1 MNVQSTHQS
10 TLQDF
15 QVIHELG
22 SGSFSN
28 VYRVKRIADGQEY
41 ALKKV
46 KIANLKPKEKQN
58 ALNEVRFLYSI
69 NHKHIVAY
77 KEAFIDEPSQCLCIV
92 MELLSGGDV
101 YKKISQ
107 ARGSTPFTEM
117 DIWRALIH
125 ITLGLKALHDQKV
138 VHRDLKSA
146 NVFLSSDGTFKLGD
160 LNVSKVAKAGFVY
173 TQTGTPYYASP
184 EVWRDQPYDMKSDIW
199 SLGCVIYEMCSL
211 QTPFRAKDMDLL
223 FQKVQRGTYDQIQSH
238 FSKDLSQIISSLLQ
252 IQPNN
257 RPTCDQIL
265 ANPIVQKHMKN
276 LETNIETKPINK
288 TLMETIQFPNN
299 FKQLKNK
306 LPKSN
311 YDEVNPN
318 VSADKVQDNKSTDK
332 STSPFR
338 YPQQQYL
345 PITESGISQS
355 QNQSQVN
362 VIQAQQPSP
371 QQIKNNSIL
380 DKNLIGVQ
388 QPQPQIRQQPY
399 NNKTEKPQSA
409 QLNSRQ
415 NPYERAHELK
425 EQKEREIRQQREK
438 DQLLREKRE
447 RDARE
452 AKLAKEA
459 KEKQIQEAKEK
470 QLQEA
475 KLRESREQQRLLM
488 EKQQRE
494 QQEQQQFRRV
504 SPISA
509 QPRDY
514 QYANYINQQQ
524 PRSQHSYSP
533 ITRQVEQ
540 QNIQQGYNGQR
551 VSYGNQVQQRPIN
564 SQSINV
570 SQNHPNQYSRPYNQE
585 ISQHRISQTP
595 QSAAPRQQYSPFQKP
610 VTERYPAHPQS
621 ALPSSN
627 IRESQKSERPQVF
640 PTSAKVVKQRQ
651 SDTNLKKEFSSP
663 TQQQAIRPAGKLTR
677 QQSNNIFQQ
686 VDRIKSD
693 PKPQNNFI
701 TGNYNHFY
709 PIDNYKRHVSDQ
721 NLIKYQLRSQDK
733 QALLRPQINNRK
745 Y

>member
-15 QVIHELG
+15 QVIQELG

-28 VYRVKRIADGQEY
+28 VYRVKRIVDGQEY

-46 KIANLKPKEKQN
+46 KIANLKQKEKQN

-107 ARGSTPFTEM
+107 ARGSTPFSEM

-160 LNVSKVAKAGFVY
+160 LNVSKVAKGGFVY

-199 SLGCVIYEMCSL
+199 SLGCVIYEMCCL

-223 FQKVQRGTYDQIQSH
+223 FQKVQRGTYDKIQSH

-252 IQPNN
+252 IQPNL

-299 FKQLKNK
+299 FKQLKNQ

-318 VSADKVQDNKSTDK
+318 VSADRVQDNKSTDK

-338 YPQQQYL
+338 YSQQQQQQQI
-345 PITESGISQS
+345 PITESRVS
-355 QNQSQVN
+355 QSQVN
-362 VIQAQQPSP
+362 VIQAPQQSP
-371 QQIKNNSIL
+371 QQVKNSSIM
-380 DKNLIGVQ
+380 DKNQSVVQ
-388 QPQPQIRQQPY
+388 QPQQYLRQSSL

-409 QLNSRQ
+409 QINQRY
-415 NPYERAHELK
+415 NPYERAHELR
-425 EQKEREIRQQREK
+425 EQKEREREREIKQQREK

-447 RDARE
+447 RDARD

-459 KEKQIQEAKEK
+459 KEKQQ
-470 QLQEA
+470 QEA

-514 QYANYINQQQ
+514 SYANYINQQQ

-533 ITRQVEQ
+533 ITRSMDQ
-540 QNIQQGYNGQR
+540 QNIQQGQVGQR
-551 VSYGNQVQQRPIN
+551 ANYGNQIQQRPIV

-570 SQNHPNQYSRPYNQE
+570 NQNYPSQQNRPYNQE
-585 ISQHRISQTP
+585 TSQHRPSQTP
-595 QSAAPRQQYSPFQKP
+595 QSAAPRQQYSPYQKP
-610 VTERYPAHPQS
+610 ITDRYAAHPQS

-627 IRESQKSERPQVF
+627 VREVQKTERLQVF
-640 PTSAKVVKQRQ
+640 PTQAKVIKQRQ
-651 SDTNLKKEFSSP
+651 SDPNQKNDFSSP
-663 TQQQAIRPAGKLTR
+663 NQQAIRPAGKPSR
-677 QQSNNIFQQ
+677 PQSNNIFAQN
-686 VDRIKSD
+686 DRIIKTDSRA
-693 PKPQNNFI
+693 QNNFI
-701 TGNYNHFY
+701 TGNYNHYY
-709 PIDNYKRHVSDQ
+709 PIDNYQRHASDQ
-721 NLIKYQLRSQDK
+721 NLIRYQLRQQDR
-733 QALLRPQINNRK
+733 QVLLRPQVNNRK

>member
-15 QVIHELG
+15 QVIQELG

-199 SLGCVIYEMCSL
+199 SLGCVIYEMCCL

-252 IQPNN
+252 IQPHQ

-265 ANPIVQKHMKN
+265 ANPIVQKYMKN
-276 LETNIETKPINK
+276 LETNIESKPINK

-318 VSADKVQDNKSTDK
+318 VSADRVQDNKSTDK

-338 YPQQQYL
+338 YPQQQQYI
-345 PITESGISQS
+345 PISESRVS
-355 QNQSQVN
+355 QSQVN
-362 VIQAQQPSP
+362 IIQAQQSSP

-380 DKNLIGVQ
+380 NKNQSNVQ
-388 QPQPQIRQQPY
+388 QPQPQIIQQTQ
-399 NNKTEKPQSA
+399 NHKTEKPQSA
-409 QLNSRQ
+409 QINSRQ

-425 EQKEREIRQQREK
+425 EQKEREFKQQREK

-447 RDARE
+447 RDARD

-459 KEKQIQEAKEK
+459 KEAKEK

-475 KLRESREQQRLLM
+475 KLRESREQQRLLI

-494 QQEQQQFRRV
+494 QQEQQQFRRI

-509 QPRDY
+509 QPREY

-533 ITRQVEQ
+533 NIRQIDQ

-551 VSYGNQVQQRPIN
+551 VNYNNQVQQRPIN

-570 SQNHPNQYSRPYNQE
+570 SQNYPNQYNRPYNQE
-585 ISQHRISQTP
+585 TSQHRISQTP
-595 QSAAPRQQYSPFQKP
+595 QSAAPRPQYSPYQKP
-610 VTERYPAHPQS
+610 ITERYPAHPQS

-627 IRESQKSERPQVF
+627 IRESQKTERPQVF
-640 PTSAKVVKQRQ
+640 PSQAKVIKQRQ
-651 SDTNLKKEFSSP
+651 SDINQKKEFSSP
-663 TQQQAIRPAGKLTR
+663 NQQQAIRPAGKPSR
-677 QQSNNIFQQ
+677 QQSNNIFSQN
-686 VDRIKSD
+686 DRIIKSD
-693 PKPQNNFI
+693 SRPQNNFI

-709 PIDNYKRHVSDQ
+709 PIDNYQRHASDQ
-721 NLIKYQLRSQDK
+721 NLIKYQLRQQDK
-733 QALLRPQINNRK
+733 QLLLRPQINNRK